1 MINNKFGLL
10 SGNILKIFGC
20 IAMFIDH
27 LGFLVFPNIQ
37 ILRII
42 GRLSYPIF
50 AFMLAEGCFYTKNRF
65 RHFYVISLFGIVF
78 QIVYYLVMEYI
89 DLSIFIIFSFSILL
103 IYLFDYAIKILNDKK
118 YFIGGLLIL
127 SFILSICLLYYIDT
141 RYYYF
146 DYSYGIMGI
155 LTPVIIYIFR
165 KYITENIILLVLVT
179 IGSLLLLT
187 IHQGNLINL
196 YLITGALFLLLYNGK
211 KGKVNLKYFFYLFYP
226 AHIVIV
232 YILYLLF

>member
-89 DLSIFIIFSFSILL
+89 DLSIFNFSAFALTKSK
-103 IYLFDYAIKILNDKK
+103 AIEAD
-118 YFIGGLLIL
+118 
-127 SFILSICLLYYIDT
+127 SFITSPSL
-141 RYYYF
+141 
-146 DYSYGIMGI
+146 
-155 LTPVIIYIFR
+155 PV
-165 KYITENIILLVLVT
+165 K
-179 IGSLLLLT
+179 
-187 IHQGNLINL
+187 INPP
-196 YLITGALFLLLYNGK
+196 F
-211 KGKVNLKYFFYLFYP
+211 P
-226 AHIVIV
+226 AK
-232 YILYLLF
+232 